1 MLVYKTQKDAFG
13 AVDVP
18 DVRQDGWCH
27 TKLTFHVRQLPSQ
40 LRGKRLR
47 VCMQVCNP
55 TWLVTWLCGEHVDR
69 GKYEHAS

>member
-27 TKLTFHVRQLPSQ
+27 AKLNLPRPSASKPAPRQ
-40 LRGKRLR
+40 
-47 VCMQVCNP
+47 
-55 TWLVTWLCGEHVDR
+55 
-69 GKYEHAS
+69 AA